1 MFNFKIDRFQAY
13 RTYISLFQDSFYE
26 GKDLAEQSEIL
37 ELPANANPE
46 EYYYGEGRDF
56 EQQQQSWLSDS
67 DGIGACD
74 PRLAEALRDVFKTM
88 NDNTKK

>member
-1 MFNFKIDRFQAY
+1 MFWNSIISFFK
-13 RTYISLFQDSFYE
+13 DSFYE

-46 EYYYGEGRDF
+46 DYYYGQGNDF
-56 EQQQQSWLSDS
+56 EEQQQQSWLSAGE
-67 DGIGACD
+67 GIRACD

-88 NDNTKK
+88 KDKKKQ